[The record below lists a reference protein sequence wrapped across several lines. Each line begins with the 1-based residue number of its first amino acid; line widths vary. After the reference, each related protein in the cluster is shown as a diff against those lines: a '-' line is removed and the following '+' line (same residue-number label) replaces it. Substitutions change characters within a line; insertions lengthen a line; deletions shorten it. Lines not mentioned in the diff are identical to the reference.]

1 MAVRVVTD
9 STSDI
14 PQTLVEELGI
24 TLVPLFV
31 HFGEEGYRDRV
42 EIDADTFY
50 QRLTQSRLFPTT
62 SVPPPSTFLEV
73 YQELAK
79 DAEGIVS
86 VHISSKLS
94 GTWSSAKTAAAEAAL
109 ACPLE
114 VVDSGTATMALG
126 LVVIEAA
133 RAAQR
138 GASFE
143 EVLEVTRGAMQRS
156 RLFFMVET
164 LEYLQKGGRIGRA
177 RSLLGTLIQ
186 IKPILTVRDGEV
198 HPARQVRT
206 RAKAVEALYEM
217 VVQHQPFQ
225 ALSVLYTTDTEDART
240 FRDRLAAH
248 FPAEQIIVAR
258 AGPVI
263 GAHVGPGGLGAA
275 FLMNHADQGG

>member
-1 MAVRVVTD
+1 MTVRVVTD

-14 PQTLVEELGI
+14 PQEIVEELGI

-42 EIDADTFY
+42 EIDAESFY
-50 QRLTQSRLFPTT
+50 QRLTQSQVFPTT
-62 SVPPPSTFLEV
+62 SVPPPSAFAEV
-73 YQELAK
+73 YQRLAQE
-79 DAEGIVS
+79 AEGIVS
-86 VHISSKLS
+86 IHISSKLS
-94 GTWSSAKTAAAEAAL
+94 GTWSSAKTAAMEAAV
-109 ACPLE
+109 ACPIE

-133 RAAQR
+133 RAAQQ
-138 GASFE
+138 GASLP
-143 EVLEVTRGAMQRS
+143 EVLEVTRRAMQQS
-156 RLFFMVET
+156 RLLFLVET

-177 RSLLGTLIQ
+177 RALLGTLIQ

-206 RAKAVEALYEM
+206 RGKAIEALYEM
-217 VVQHQPFQ
+217 VLQHQPLR
-225 ALSVLYTTDTEDART
+225 ALSVLYSTGVEDAWAL
-240 FRDRLAAH
+240 RDRLGVH
-248 FPAEQIIVAR
+248 FPAEQIIIAR

-275 FLMNHADQGG
+275 FLTGRESS